1 MKTLVITAGDTPLPP
16 ELEDVIRRGSTAI
29 ERRTAADLSPAGG
42 PPEADRVVFWSSG
55 SDAGIRHLATRYA
68 KAERQ
73 LRKEAIVFVTDM
85 TVPTIAGLS
94 ATECFVW
101 PQDKD
106 RLTMAFMTGA

>member
-16 ELEDVIRRGSTAI
+16 ELEDVIKRGSTAV
-29 ERRTAADLSPAGG
+29 ERRRAADLPAAGRA
-42 PPEADRVVFWSSG
+42 PEADRVVFWSSG
-55 SDAGIRHLATRYA
+55 SDAGIRRLAARYA
-68 KAERQ
+68 KAER
-73 LRKEAIVFVTDM
+73 LSRKEAIVYVTGM

-94 ATECFVW
+94 ATETFVW